1 MSQPVAAAGAATSG
15 GSAPAPRATTRRGI
29 ELFFLIFAAVLVTGA
44 LMLVEINQEAQLTR
58 EIVYYGAAF
67 LALFGVAHFAVR
79 RWAPHGDPLLLPLV
93 AFINGL
99 GLVVI
104 HRVDLGNAQKA
115 LIKHTEFTAL
125 VPKQVVWTTVSLV
138 LFVLVLWRVNDH
150 RTLAKYG
157 YTCGLVG
164 LVALALPA
172 VLPGF
177 LAPTINGAKIW
188 LSLGP
193 LSIQPG
199 EMAKILLMVFFA
211 AFLVSKRELFTTAGR
226 RFLGIDFPRARDLAP
241 VLVAWALSIGI
252 VVLERDLGTSLLFFG
267 ILLVMLYIA
276 TERAVWVFIGLSL
289 FAVGCSI
296 AYPLFSHV
304 QQRVNDWLDPMNSD
318 TAYQLRQALFG
329 MGTGGI
335 GGSGLGAGRP
345 ETVPYAESD
354 FVLSSF
360 AEELGFVGL
369 SALFMVYLLLMMRGL
384 RTALA
389 VRDSFGK
396 LLGGGLAFAIALQ
409 LFVVA
414 GGVTGLIPLTGLTA
428 PFMAYGGSS
437 LLANYILVALLL
449 RISDAARRPQAP
461 SAPKPKQAP
470 IAEAHTE
477 LVERPR

>member
-1 MSQPVAAAGAATSG
+1 V
-15 GSAPAPRATTRRGI
+15 
-29 ELFFLIFAAVLVTGA
+29 VVTAA
-44 LMLVEINQEAQLTR
+44 LMLVELNQEAQLTR
-58 EIVYYGAAF
+58 QIVYYGAAF
-67 LALFGVAHFAVR
+67 LGLFGAAHIAVR
-79 RWAPHGDPLLLPLV
+79 RWAPYADPLILPLV

-99 GLVVI
+99 GLVII
-104 HRVDLGNAQKA
+104 HRVDLGMAEKMRLQNEVYSSQ
-115 LIKHTEFTAL
+115 T
-125 VPKQVVWTTVSLV
+125 PKQVLWTTVSLL
-138 LFVLVLWRVNDH
+138 LFILVLALVKDH

-172 VLPGF
+172 VLPSF
-177 LAPTINGAKIW
+177 LAPTVNGAKIW
-188 LSLGP
+188 LYLGP

-199 EMAKILLMVFFA
+199 EFAKILLMVFFA

-267 ILLVMLYIA
+267 IVLVMLYIA

-289 FAVGCSI
+289 FSLGCVV

-304 QQRVNDWLDPMNSD
+304 QQRVDGWLNPMESD
-318 TAYQLRQALFG
+318 SAFQLQQALFG
-329 MGTGGI
+329 LGSGGI

-345 ETVPYAESD
+345 EDVPFAASD
-354 FVLSSF
+354 FVISSF
-360 AEELGFVGL
+360 GEELGLVGL
-369 SALFMVYLLLMMRGL
+369 AALFMVYMLLMMRGL

-414 GGVTGLIPLTGLTA
+414 GGVTALIPLTGLTA
-428 PFMAYGGSS
+428 PFLAAGGSS
-437 LLANYILVALLL
+437 LLANYMLVGLLL
-449 RISDAARRPQAP
+449 RISDAARRPQET
-461 SAPKPKQAP
+461 SKPKPKQAP